1 MPTLLSADI
10 SESACGTSVHLFQPS
25 FARLK
30 AGLSG
35 LKSINECSM
44 FRHSGLE
51 YFTST
56 PSSNY
61 RSKDP

>member
-1 MPTLLSADI
+1 MPTLLSPDI
-10 SESACGTSVHLFQPS
+10 SESAAGRLFIS
-25 FARLK
+25 SSRRLRGSM